1 MKKRIQIDGKWYVEE
16 STLPE
21 QDFDPTF
28 SYEACSG
35 IFDFS
40 VCLKEVDDNLRFE
53 IYKGTESVSVYINGR
68 DKEPEIWDNAVWLT
82 DFRDGY
88 ELEGEDKLGLTDIQ
102 TAELQNLLIAVTEK
116 GWL

>member
-1 MKKRIQIDGKWYVEE
+1 MKKRIQLDGKWYVEE

-28 SYEACSG
+28 SYQADSG

-40 VCLKEVDDNLRFE
+40 ICLKEVDDNQRFE
-53 IYKGTESVSVYINGR
+53 IRKGTEILSVFLDGR
-68 DKEPEIWDNAVWLT
+68 NNEPEYWDNVSWLR
-82 DFRDGY
+82 DFRDGI
-88 ELEGEDKLGLTDIQ
+88 EVHEHTLTDMQI
-102 TAELQNLLIAVTEK
+102 AELQNLLIAVTEK

>member
-21 QDFDPTF
+21 QDFDVTF

-35 IFDFS
+35 MFDFS
-40 VCLKEVDDNLRFE
+40 VCLKEVDDNQRLE
-53 IYKGTESVSVYINGR
+53 IYKGTESISAYLEGR
-68 DKEPEIWDNAVWLT
+68 DQESEIWDNSMWLR
-82 DFRDGY
+82 DFRDGVCM
-88 ELEGEDKLGLTDIQ
+88 EGEERLDLTDLQ
-102 TAELQNLLIAVTEK
+102 TAELQDLLIAVTEK

>member
-1 MKKRIQIDGKWYVEE
+1 MKKRINIDGTWYVEE

-28 SYEACSG
+28 SYQASSG

-40 VCLKEVDDNLRFE
+40 VCLEEVDGNQRLE
-53 IYKGTESVSVYINGR
+53 IMKGTQSVTVYLNGR
-68 DKEPEIWDNAVWLT
+68 DDEPEYWDNASWLR
-82 DFRDGY
+82 DYRDGVSVDGASVLN
-88 ELEGEDKLGLTDIQ
+88 EMK